1 VAFDY
6 VISLNLA
13 GRAAVVVGGGEEAVG
28 RVRELLHVGAEV
40 TLISARPHDEL
51 RELAADGRVTFHE
64 RPYHHGD
71 LAGAF
76 LVIATREEPMDTD
89 ALWAEATAV
98 GALTTVLDENEHCH
112 FAQPALV
119 KRGDLRIAV
128 ATAGRAPALAK
139 RLRRRLEQE
148 LGEEYGALIDVLAEA
163 RAAAV
168 PRTVS
173 FPEWAA
179 RWERAME
186 DLDGLVALVREGR
199 HDEAR
204 DRVLAHVLDDE
215 PGRPPAPDAP
225 GGDDEPHD
233 PPLGQERA

>member
-1 VAFDY
+1 MAFDY
-6 VISLNLA
+6 VISLDLA

-40 TLISARPHDEL
+40 TLIAANAHPEL
-51 RELAADGRVTFHE
+51 RDLAAADAVTFHE
-64 RPYHHGD
+64 RPYRHGD

-89 ALWAEATAV
+89 ALWAEATGV

-119 KRGDLRIAV
+119 KRGDLRIAI

-139 RLRRRLEQE
+139 RLRKHLEAE
-148 LGEEYGALIDVLAEA
+148 LGEEYAELVDVLADA

-168 PRTVS
+168 PRTVP
-173 FPEWAA
+173 FDVWAA
-179 RWERAME
+179 RWERAVE
-186 DLDGLVALVREGR
+186 DLEGLVALVREGR

-204 DRVLAHVLDDE
+204 ERVLAEVRDAE
-215 PGRPPAPDAP
+215 PGAPPHPDAP
-225 GGDDEPHD
+225 LPAAAGEDD
-233 PPLGQERA
+233 R

>member
-1 VAFDY
+1 MAFDY
-6 VISLNLA
+6 VISLDLA
-13 GRAAVVVGGGEEAVG
+13 GRPAVVVGGGEEAVG
-28 RVRELLHVGAEV
+28 RVEELLHVGAEV
-40 TLISARPHDEL
+40 TLVSARPHARL
-51 RELAADGRVTFHE
+51 RELADAGRLTFHE
-64 RPYHHGD
+64 RPYQHGD

-89 ALWAEATAV
+89 ALWAEAQAV

-119 KRGDLRIAV
+119 KRGDLRIAI

-148 LGEEYGALIDVLAEA
+148 LGDEYAELIDVLAEA

-168 PRTVS
+168 PRTVP
-173 FPEWAA
+173 FDEWAR
-179 RWERAME
+179 RWERAMD

-199 HDEAR
+199 HAEAR
-204 DRVLAHVLDDE
+204 ARVEAEITDQTTSQPRE
-215 PGRPPAPDAP
+215 AAP
-225 GGDDEPHD
+225 
-233 PPLGQERA
+233 